1 MTTLEDI
8 TEQPFDP
15 RLLAIVREQPHPM
28 IFASISGAHLYGF
41 PSPDSDYDLRGS
53 HVLPLRQVVGL
64 ELVEETIELE
74 EVRDGLELDLVTHDV
89 KKFFHLL
96 LKPNGY
102 VLEQVFSPL
111 VVQTSPEHAELRT
124 IARQCITRR
133 HVKHYQGFTESQWQL
148 FAKEH
153 PRRVKPL
160 LYVFRVLLT
169 GIHLMRTGEVEANL
183 RTLNAGFRLPY
194 IDGLIVRKL
203 AGPEQATLEDGDLAL
218 YEAERIRLDR
228 VLQEAAEASSLPD
241 LPTGAAA
248 LSDLLVRVRLQAYG
262 SAS

>member
-1 MTTLEDI
+1 MTSSEVTAQ
-8 TEQPFDP
+8 QPSNP
-15 RLLAIVREQPHPM
+15 RLLAIVREQPYPM

-41 PSPDSDYDLRGS
+41 PSPDSDYDLRGI

-64 ELVEETIELE
+64 EPVEETIELE

-89 KKFFHLL
+89 KKFFRLL

-111 VVQTSPEHAELRT
+111 VVQTSPEHAELRA
-124 IARQCITRR
+124 IAHQCITRR

-148 FAKEH
+148 FAKGH

-169 GIHLMRTGEVEANL
+169 GIHLLRTGEVEANL
-183 RTLNAGFRLPY
+183 RTLNARFRLSY
-194 IDGLIVRKL
+194 IDDMIARKL
-203 AGPEQATLEDGDLAL
+203 AGPEHSALEDGDLAL
-218 YEAERIRLDR
+218 YESERIRLER
-228 VLQEAAEASSLPD
+228 VLQEAAESSSLPD

-248 LSDLLVRVRLQAYG
+248 LNDLLVRVRLQA
-262 SAS
+262 

>member
-1 MTTLEDI
+1 MTTTEDAAG
-8 TEQPFDP
+8 QAFDP
-15 RLLAIVREQPHPM
+15 RLTTVVREQPYPL

-41 PSPDSDYDLRGS
+41 PSPDSDYDLRGA

-64 ELVEETIELE
+64 EECEETVEVA

-111 VVQTSPEHAELRT
+111 VVQKSPEHDELRA

-133 HVKHYQGFTESQWQL
+133 HVRHYLGFTESQWQL
-148 FAKEH
+148 FTSER

-169 GIHLMRTGEVEANL
+169 GIHLLRTGEVQANL
-183 RTLNAGFRLPY
+183 PALNAEFHLPY
-194 IDGLIVRKL
+194 IDDLIARKL
-203 AGPEQATLEDGDLAL
+203 AGPEHTLLEDVNLPL
-218 YEAERIRLDR
+218 YEGERTRLLG
-228 VLQEAAEASSLPD
+228 VLQASVEASPLPD
-241 LPTGAAA
+241 SPTATAA
-248 LSDLLVRVRLQAYG
+248 LNDLLVRVRLRE
-262 SAS
+262 

>member
-1 MTTLEDI
+1 MTATED
-8 TEQPFDP
+8 TAQQPFNP
-15 RLLAIVREQPHPM
+15 RLSAIVREQPYPL

-41 PSPDSDYDLRGS
+41 PSPDSDYDVRGV
-53 HVLPLRQVVGL
+53 HVVPLRHVVGL
-64 ELVEETIELE
+64 EPVEETIEIE

-89 KKFFHLL
+89 KKFFQLL

-111 VVQTSPEHAELRT
+111 VVQTSPEHADLCD

-148 FAKEH
+148 FAKDR

-169 GIHLMRTGEVEANL
+169 GIHLLRTGEVQANL
-183 RTLNAGFRLPY
+183 PTLNAEFRLSY
-194 IDGLIVRKL
+194 IDDLIARKL
-203 AGPEQATLEDGDLAL
+203 AGPEHATLQDADLSF
-218 YEAERIRLDR
+218 YESERTRLDR
-228 VLQEAAEASSLPD
+228 LLQEAAESSSLPD
-241 LPTGAAA
+241 APIGSAA
-248 LSDLLVRVRLQAYG
+248 LNDLLVRVRLQA
-262 SAS
+262 